1 MRFQSLTLYC
11 NHSGPWSMVGG
22 MQKAGVCVPRVAATR
37 HSHSDRNPFILQP
50 GKCRKLYLVER
61 WSDRTQHIWPFM
73 AIGPCATN
81 SENGVSLKRAITIY
95 RGPFVYIFHYF
106 TLMYKFCTLLVN
118 FWSCTLCFIR
128 KKNTR
133 DIGSKQANSAPLLP
147 EFWTFKSSEVKIGR
161 YSKERKLDLSF
172 VTIVA
177 GISKHSNHRRLK
189 FGGTGK

>member
-1 MRFQSLTLYC
+1 MVSTYGYVVPLAMFTTIIALSHHPNTRLTLVTLHQKVRLQSWLCLQIHCHLQAGFFKYIMVTTKRNVRIRFQSLTLYC

-81 SENGVSLKRAITIY
+81 SGKWGIPEKSYEN
-95 RGPFVYIFHYF
+95 
-106 TLMYKFCTLLVN
+106 
-118 FWSCTLCFIR
+118 
-128 KKNTR
+128 
-133 DIGSKQANSAPLLP
+133 
-147 EFWTFKSSEVKIGR
+147 
-161 YSKERKLDLSF
+161 
-172 VTIVA
+172 VA
-177 GISKHSNHRRLK
+177 QQW
-189 FGGTGK
+189 